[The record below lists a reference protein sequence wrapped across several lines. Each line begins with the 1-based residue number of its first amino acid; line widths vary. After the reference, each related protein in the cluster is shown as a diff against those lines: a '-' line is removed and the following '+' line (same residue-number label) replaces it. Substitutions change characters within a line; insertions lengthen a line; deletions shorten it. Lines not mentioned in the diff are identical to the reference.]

1 MENAIT
7 SKLFI
12 GIDVHKRQWSI
23 SIYTSAIHH
32 RTFSQPPEPKALKSY
47 IDKHFK
53 GYHVACAYEACKF
66 GFWIHEALTG
76 FGYECLVV
84 NPADIPTSN
93 KETAEKT
100 DPIDS
105 RKIAKALRG
114 GMLRSIHVPT
124 SETQGDRHLFRYR
137 KKLWTDLVRLKNR
150 IKDKLLFCG
159 VSLPLKYDNSFW
171 TKAFLVWLEQVSLP
185 SKNSRLTLDFLLEQY
200 EFTYRH
206 FLKVSIEVRRLQK
219 KACYKEYAKLL
230 RAIPGIGPLTTVQLL
245 TELEDIDRFSNFK
258 DFNSYIGL
266 KPLTHSSGEADRKGY
281 MTYRG
286 HHGLRSSLIE
296 CAWSCVQKDPAMLK
310 RYEEL
315 RIKHTG
321 KRAIVIIA
329 KKLLSRIYHVL
340 KTKEPYVL
348 GVIR

>member
-1 MENAIT
+1 M
-7 SKLFI
+7 
-12 GIDVHKRQWSI
+12 
-23 SIYTSAIHH
+23 
-32 RTFSQPPEPKALKSY
+32 
-47 IDKHFK
+47 
-53 GYHVACAYEACKF
+53 
-66 GFWIHEALTG
+66 
-76 FGYECLVV
+76 
-84 NPADIPTSN
+84 
-93 KETAEKT
+93 
-100 DPIDS
+100 
-105 RKIAKALRG
+105 
-114 GMLRSIHVPT
+114 
-124 SETQGDRHLFRYR
+124 
-137 KKLWTDLVRLKNR
+137 
-150 IKDKLLFCG
+150 
-159 VSLPLKYDNSFW
+159 
-171 TKAFLVWLEQVSLP
+171 
-185 SKNSRLTLDFLLEQY
+185 LEQY

-245 TELEDIDRFSNFK
+245 TELENIDRFSNFK